1 MSHHIAVYVDREK
14 TLILSI
20 YSKFSSHLKDN
31 SWLLLLSN
39 AIDLL
44 LHPTELWTFQL
55 HCPNPLFTKNK
66 RPVFPFFEHF
76 WFILLFF
83 FNLLPTALNNC
94 EVTTGKCSFDALL
107 PKSDTSTY
115 GSCKCHTDHYKELKK
130 KRKSKPPQNSD
141 NTYKMEQ
148 NKTQIVCV
156 WFPFPFFKS
165 L

>member
-1 MSHHIAVYVDREK
+1 MSHHISVYVDREK
-14 TLILSI
+14 TLILSVF
-20 YSKFSSHLKDN
+20 SKFSSHLKDN
-31 SWLLLLSN
+31 SWLLFYFQMQSICFSTLLNSEPSN
-39 AIDLL
+39 YTVLILYSQKKTNVSFWAFLIYS
-44 LHPTELWTFQL
+44 F
-55 HCPNPLFTKNK
+55 
-66 RPVFPFFEHF
+66 VF
-76 WFILLFF
+76 L
-83 FNLLPTALNNC
+83 NLLPTALNNC
-94 EVTTGKCSFDALL
+94 EGTTGKCSFDALM

-130 KRKSKPPQNSD
+130 KSKPPQNSD

>member
-1 MSHHIAVYVDREK
+1 MSHHISVYVDREK
-14 TLILSI
+14 TLILSVF
-20 YSKFSSHLKDN
+20 SKFSSHLKDN
-31 SWLLLLSN
+31 SWLLFYFQMQSICFSTLLNSEPSN
-39 AIDLL
+39 YTVLILYSQKKTNVSFWAFLIYS
-44 LHPTELWTFQL
+44 F
-55 HCPNPLFTKNK
+55 
-66 RPVFPFFEHF
+66 VF
-76 WFILLFF
+76 L
-83 FNLLPTALNNC
+83 NLLPTALNNC
-94 EVTTGKCSFDALL
+94 EGTTGKCSFDALM

-130 KRKSKPPQNSD
+130 KKKSKPPQNSD